1 MTNLVASE
9 AEQRILEQLAIPPK
23 PEVLLE
29 ITAQAKSS
37 DPDITR
43 VAAVIARDASIAGG
57 VLQVVNSPIFRR
69 SQEIRSLRQASH
81 LLGFRRIYAIVRTIA
96 LRNALSRCPRIESF
110 WRTGDYV
117 AHAAMQTAQWIKRP
131 DLEDDA
137 YLLGLFHLVGAPALN
152 SVFGAGYEKILNHAN
167 ATGWS
172 LVIDEERLSFDTH
185 HARIG
190 ALIVQRWHTPLSV
203 VEAVEGQ
210 YRHDAFTANVFAQ
223 ADTADLL
230 AILKVALRASARSF
244 PQMMFFGEWDRLS
257 ESLTDYLGLA
267 GHAALETMSEQIAA
281 AVEDNLKAARELAE
295 N

>member
-9 AEQRILEQLAIPPK
+9 AEQRILELLAIPPK
-23 PEVLLE
+23 PEVLLQV
-29 ITAQAKSS
+29 TAEAKSPE
-37 DPDITR
+37 PDINHI
-43 VAAVIARDASIAGG
+43 AAMIAGDVSIAGG
-57 VLQVVNSPIFRR
+57 LLQVVNSPIFRR
-69 SQEIRSLRQASH
+69 PQEIRSLRQASH

-96 LRNALSRCPRIESF
+96 LRNALSQCPRIESF

-117 AHAAMQTAQWIKRP
+117 AYAAMQTAQLIKRP

-190 ALIVQRWHTPLSV
+190 ALIVQRWHTPPSV
-203 VEAVEGQ
+203 TEAVEGQ
-210 YRHDAFTANVFAQ
+210 YRHDTFRANVFTQ

-230 AILKVALRASARSF
+230 AILKVALRASSRSF

-257 ESLTDYLGLA
+257 ESLADYLGLE
-267 GHAALETMSEQIAA
+267 GHSALETMSEQVAA
-281 AVEDNLKAARELAE
+281 AVESSLKTAKEATEE
-295 N
+295 